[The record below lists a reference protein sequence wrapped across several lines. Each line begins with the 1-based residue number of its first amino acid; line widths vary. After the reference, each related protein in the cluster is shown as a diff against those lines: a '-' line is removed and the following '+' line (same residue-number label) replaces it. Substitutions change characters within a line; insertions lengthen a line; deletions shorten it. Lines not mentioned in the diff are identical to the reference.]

1 MTTGTT
7 LVLLGVA
14 CIIAAIV
21 GGGFKLARTEF
32 PTITSVRRQ
41 FLLALFGLIL
51 ILGGWAMDTSSR
63 GKPQKEIADGPASQ
77 NEQAAPTVGPSTPQE
92 SRTVTS
98 SETSEPRDLPVTEV
112 PGTLPE
118 GDSAPVRTTHVEAR
132 PVPPVAPPQ
141 PACEP
146 LVIGHPGFSLLRLA
160 SGGYRL
166 AAPANQCP
174 AAGIG
179 ETLVVEIEL
188 CSGRPSPFST
198 LAPDFQA
205 YDRNGSRIRSQA
217 ELGVATAG
225 PDRRYGYETLSGRQ
239 NPRFATG
246 AAYAKLAVHGRGP
259 RREVAPQLCGVEIQ

>member
-1 MTTGTT
+1 MTTGTS

-41 FLLALFGLIL
+41 FLLALFGLVL
-51 ILGGWAMDTSSR
+51 ILGGWAMDRASPGPSE
-63 GKPQKEIADGPASQ
+63 KEVAGGPASR
-77 NEQAAPTVGPSTPQE
+77 NEQGGPAVGPSPPQDPRTAPPAE
-92 SRTVTS
+92 SSGPRDPRVADAPAASPEPVSAPAAAPPAPCEPRVTS
-98 SETSEPRDLPVTEV
+98 
-112 PGTLPE
+112 
-118 GDSAPVRTTHVEAR
+118 
-132 PVPPVAPPQ
+132 
-141 PACEP
+141 
-146 LVIGHPGFSLLRLA
+146 HPGFSLALLA

-166 AAPANQCP
+166 AAPAGRCP

-188 CSGRPSPFST
+188 CSGRPSPAST

-205 YDRNGSRIRSQA
+205 HDRNGSRIRSQV

-225 PDRRYGYETLSGRQ
+225 PDRRYGHETLSGRQ
-239 NPRFATG
+239 DPRFATG
-246 AAYAKLAVHGRGP
+246 AAYAKLAVHGRGE
-259 RREVAPQLCGVEIQ
+259 RREVAPRLCGVEIR